1 MTLNGDGMQPAG
13 KMERGI
19 SMEVLVLPLPRGR
32 TAVVLFDPA
41 TNSVTTNHAGLVAT
55 VFQKG
60 VKDLDGCLL
69 LPHDG
74 RAFLSALYDHLFL
87 RGYHVRW
94 LKASTASNR
103 IV

>member
-1 MTLNGDGMQPAG
+1 
-13 KMERGI
+13 ME
-19 SMEVLVLPLPRGR
+19 MLVLPLPRGR

-69 LPHDG
+69 LPCAG

-87 RGYHVRW
+87 RGYHVHW
-94 LKASTASNR
+94 LKANTASSR
-103 IV
+103 IS